1 MKTIFK
7 VCLILIAVSHLNCTQ
22 TINNANNF
30 NLEGKVIGRDTGQII
45 LNYGF
50 GIKFHADT
58 TQIKNG
64 KFVFQG
70 TIEEPTRATII
81 GGNDS
86 NTVEIYIEPGKL
98 NATLYNDKFKNI
110 DLSGS
115 NAQKELDIL
124 NKSLELTNNKDSVL
138 LNFVSKH
145 PNSYL
150 TPYYLCVLNL
160 SPDTINKIYSGLN
173 VNIQKSR
180 FGKMVLG
187 HIRQNLNTT
196 IGEIASDFNA
206 IDVNGDSISLAQ
218 FKGKNIV
225 LMEFWASWCVPCR
238 EGIPHLKLLY
248 KKYHSNGLEIIA
260 VASADKSRESWEAAI
275 NQDST
280 KIWHHVGTFFRDGL
294 TINEQIA
301 LEYPWAPIPRTIL
314 IDINSKVLGSWQGRS
329 TENTESLDMELKRIF
344 GN

>member
-7 VCLILIAVSHLNCTQ
+7 ICLILIAVSLLNCKQ
-22 TINNANNF
+22 TKKNGNNF
-30 NLEGKVIGRDTGQII
+30 ILEGKIIGQDTGKII

-50 GIKFHADT
+50 GIKFHTDT
-58 TQIKNG
+58 TSIKNG

-70 TIEEPTRATII
+70 TVEEPTRAMII

-86 NTVEIYIEPGKL
+86 NTVEIYLEPGNL
-98 NATLYNDKFKNI
+98 NATLYKDKFKNI

-115 NAQKELDIL
+115 NAQKELDTL
-124 NKSLELTNNKDSVL
+124 NKLLESTNNKDSVL

-145 PNSYL
+145 PDSYL
-150 TPYYLCVLNL
+150 TPYYLSALHL
-160 SPDTINKIYSGLN
+160 SPDTLIKIYSGLN
-173 VNIQKSR
+173 VTIQKSR
-180 FGKMVLG
+180 YGKMVQG
-187 HIRQNLNTT
+187 QIRQNLNTT
-196 IGEIASDFNA
+196 VGEIASDFKA

-225 LMEFWASWCVPCR
+225 LMEFWASWCVSCR

-248 KKYHSNGLEIIA
+248 NKYHSKGLEIIA
-260 VASADKSRESWEAAI
+260 IACSDNSKESWETAI

-280 KIWHHVGTFFRDGL
+280 RIWHHVGNFFRNGL

-301 LEYPWAPIPRTIL
+301 LDYPWAPLPRTIL
-314 IDINSKVLGSWQGRS
+314 IDSHGKVIGSWQGRS
-329 TENTESLDMELKRIF
+329 TENTESLDNELKRIF
-344 GN
+344 SN

>member
-7 VCLILIAVSHLNCTQ
+7 VCLILIVVSLLNCSQ
-22 TINNANNF
+22 TKNNGNSF
-30 NLEGKVIGRDTGQII
+30 ILEGKIIGQDTGKII

-50 GIKFHADT
+50 GIKFHTDT

-70 TIEEPTRATII
+70 TVEEPTRAMII
-81 GGNDS
+81 GRNDS
-86 NTVEIYIEPGKL
+86 NSVEIYIESGKL
-98 NATLYNDKFKNI
+98 NALLYNNKFKNI

-115 NAQKELDIL
+115 NSQKELDIL
-124 NKSLELTNNKDSVL
+124 NKLLETTNNKDSVL
-138 LNFVSKH
+138 LNFVLKNPS
-145 PNSYL
+145 SYL
-150 TPYYLCVLNL
+150 TPYYLSALNL
-160 SPDTINKIYSGLN
+160 SPDTLNKIYSDLN

-180 FGKMVLG
+180 YGKMVQG
-187 HIRQNLNTT
+187 RIRQYLNTKV
-196 IGEIASDFNA
+196 GEIASDFKA

-225 LMEFWASWCVPCR
+225 ILEFWASWCVPCR

-248 KKYHSNGLEIIA
+248 NKYHSKGLEIIA
-260 VASADKSRESWEAAI
+260 VACADKSKESWETAI

-280 KIWHHVGTFFRDGL
+280 KIWHHVGNFFRNGL

-301 LEYPWAPIPRTIL
+301 LDYPWAPIPRTIL
-314 IDINSKVLGSWQGRS
+314 IDINGKVLGSWQGRS
-329 TENTESLDMELKRIF
+329 TENTESLDKELKRIF